1 MLIIF
6 FREVSEY
13 LFSNL
18 KPTKLVGSK
27 NKTSLYRVYFL
38 KTFILGYDSDSLN
51 QQIFVVDVFESEISF
66 RVVGDVKIV
75 ALK

>member
-1 MLIIF
+1 MLVIF

-13 LFSNL
+13 FFSNL
-18 KPTKLVGSK
+18 KPTKLVGSEDE
-27 NKTSLYRVYFL
+27 TSLYRVYFL

-51 QQIFVVDVFESEISF
+51 QQMFVVDVFESEIGF